1 MSWRYMS
8 ARETFQGEEV
18 WTIREVYEGT
28 SWGVGAIAPSGDSH
42 RDLIKELRMMLL
54 EAEHRDFLDLD
65 AGHVSQRLDGSDV
78 DEEAAMTP
86 EVKAELELLN
96 QVRAL
101 VHGTP
106 YWRKINDAKLRR
118 LFINDQPSR
127 REG

>member
-18 WTIREVYEGT
+18 WTIREVYDGA
-28 SWGVGAIAPSGDSH
+28 SWTDPIAPSGDSH
-42 RDLIKELRMMLL
+42 RDLIKELQMMLL

-65 AGHVSQRLDGSDV
+65 AGHVSQRLDGSDR

>member
-1 MSWRYMS
+1 MSGRYMA
-8 ARETFQGEEV
+8 ARGAFHGEEV
-18 WTIREVYEGT
+18 WTVREVYDGA
-28 SWGVGAIAPSGDSH
+28 SWTDPIEPFGDSH
-42 RDLIKELRMMLL
+42 RDLIKVLRMMLL

-65 AGHVSQRLDGSDV
+65 AGHVSQRLDGSDG

>member
-1 MSWRYMS
+1 MSWRYMA

-18 WTIREVYEGT
+18 WTIHEVYEGT
-28 SWGVGAIAPSGDSH
+28 SWSAAAIAPSGDSH

-65 AGHVSQRLDGSDV
+65 AGHVSQRLDGSDG

>member
-1 MSWRYMS
+1 MSWRYMA
-8 ARETFQGEEV
+8 ARETFYGEEV
-18 WTIREVYEGT
+18 WSVREGGEGA
-28 SWGVGAIAPSGDSH
+28 SWSYPIAPSGDSH

-65 AGHVSQRLDGSDV
+65 AGHVSQRLDGSDG

>member
-28 SWGVGAIAPSGDSH
+28 SWGVDAIAPSGDSH

>member
-1 MSWRYMS
+1 MSWRYMP
-8 ARETFQGEEV
+8 ARKTFHGEEV
-18 WTIREVYEGT
+18 WTVREVYEGT
-28 SWGVGAIAPSGDSH
+28 SWGVDAIAPSGDSH
-42 RDLIKELRMMLL
+42 RDLIKVLRMMLL

-65 AGHVSQRLDGSDV
+65 AGHVSQRLDGSDG

>member
-1 MSWRYMS
+1 MSWRYMA
-8 ARETFQGEEV
+8 ARKTFHGEEV
-18 WTIREVYEGT
+18 WTILEVYDGA
-28 SWGVGAIAPSGDSH
+28 SWTDPIEPYGDSH

-65 AGHVSQRLDGSDV
+65 AGHVSQRLDGSDG

-106 YWRKINDAKLRR
+106 DWRKINDAKLRR

>member
-1 MSWRYMS
+1 MSWRYMA
-8 ARETFQGEEV
+8 ARKTFLGEEV
-18 WTIREVYEGT
+18 WTIREVYDGA
-28 SWGVGAIAPSGDSH
+28 SWTDPIEPYGDSH

-65 AGHVSQRLDGSDV
+65 AGHVSQRLDGSDG

>member
-18 WTIREVYEGT
+18 WTIREVYDGA
-28 SWGVGAIAPSGDSH
+28 SWTGPIAPSGDSH
-42 RDLIKELRMMLL
+42 RDLIEVLRMMLL

-65 AGHVSQRLDGSDV
+65 TGHVSQRLDGSDG

>member
-1 MSWRYMS
+1 MSWRYMA
-8 ARETFQGEEV
+8 ARKTFHGEEV
-18 WTIREVYEGT
+18 WSVREVYDGA
-28 SWGVGAIAPSGDSH
+28 SWTDPIAPSGDSH

-65 AGHVSQRLDGSDV
+65 AGHVSQRLDGSDG

-86 EVKAELELLN
+86 EVKAELELLK

-118 LFINDQPSR
+118 LFNNDQPSR

>member
-18 WTIREVYEGT
+18 WTIREVYDGA
-28 SWGVGAIAPSGDSH
+28 SWTDPIAPFGDSH

-65 AGHVSQRLDGSDV
+65 AGHVSQRLDGSDG

-101 VHGTP
+101 VHGTL

>member
-1 MSWRYMS
+1 MSWRYMA
-8 ARETFQGEEV
+8 ARETFHGEEV
-18 WTIREVYEGT
+18 WTVREVYDGA
-28 SWGVGAIAPSGDSH
+28 SWT
-42 RDLIKELRMMLL
+42 DLIKELRMMLL

-65 AGHVSQRLDGSDV
+65 AGHVSQRLDGSDG

-106 YWRKINDAKLRR
+106 YWRKINEAKLRR

>member
-1 MSWRYMS
+1 MSWRNMS
-8 ARETFQGEEV
+8 ARETVRRKEV
-18 WTIREVYEGT
+18 WTIREVHDGA
-28 SWGVGAIAPSGDSH
+28 SWTDPITPSGDSH
-42 RDLIKELRMMLL
+42 RDLIKELRMLLL

-65 AGHVSQRLDGSDV
+65 TGHVSQRLDGSDG

>member
-18 WTIREVYEGT
+18 WTVREVYDGA
-28 SWGVGAIAPSGDSH
+28 SWTGPIAPYGDSH
-42 RDLIKELRMMLL
+42 RDLIKVLRMMLL

-65 AGHVSQRLDGSDV
+65 AGHVSQRLDGSDG

>member
-18 WTIREVYEGT
+18 WTIREVYDGA
-28 SWGVGAIAPSGDSH
+28 SWTDPIEPSGDSH

-65 AGHVSQRLDGSDV
+65 AGHVSQRLDGSDG

-118 LFINDQPSR
+118 LFINDQPNR

>member
-8 ARETFQGEEV
+8 ARETFQGEEE

-28 SWGVGAIAPSGDSH
+28 SWGVVAIAPSGDSP
-42 RDLIKELRMMLL
+42 RDLIEVLRTMLL
-54 EAEHRDFLDLD
+54 EVEHRDFLDLD
-65 AGHVSQRLDGSDV
+65 AGHVSQRLDGSDG

>member
-1 MSWRYMS
+1 
-8 ARETFQGEEV
+8 
-18 WTIREVYEGT
+18 
-28 SWGVGAIAPSGDSH
+28 
-42 RDLIKELRMMLL
+42 
-54 EAEHRDFLDLD
+54 
-65 AGHVSQRLDGSDV
+65 
-78 DEEAAMTP
+78 MTP